1 MLLTV
6 AAAATAATGH
16 CCSSCTGRTTV
27 FLLLLLLLL
36 LPRGYMVA
44 GALPGRNRGLAGI
57 LLQFTYFLG
66 SLSARGSTASIVF
79 FT

>member
-6 AAAATAATGH
+6 AAAATAAH

-57 LLQFTYFLG
+57 LLQFIYFLG